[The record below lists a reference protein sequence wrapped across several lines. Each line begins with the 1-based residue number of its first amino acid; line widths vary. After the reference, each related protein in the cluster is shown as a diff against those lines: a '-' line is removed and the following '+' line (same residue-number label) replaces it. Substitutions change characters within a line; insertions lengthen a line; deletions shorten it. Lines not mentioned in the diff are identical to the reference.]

1 MSNHRLL
8 ERTTATAS
16 FVASVALAFTSLF
29 ISETHDI
36 AAGVCLVIAQFLIL
50 TASIFGI
57 DYHLSNYGHTAR
69 NTQQQPAEHPAQPG
83 ERLAGPSISA
93 N

>member
-1 MSNHRLL
+1 MSNHRIL

-29 ISETHDI
+29 ISESHDI

-69 NTQQQPAEHPAQPG
+69 NSQQQPSEYSSQSG
-83 ERLAGPSISA
+83 
-93 N
+93 